1 MKNTFFKKTT
11 CLTRFLGRN
20 GYFKCI
26 GINTCRIDLDDGS
39 HVMISPITSRRLIGR
54 CKIDIPVE
62 DIPEVI
68 KQLQEEADKDSTAR

>member
-1 MKNTFFKKTT
+1 
-11 CLTRFLGRN
+11 
-20 GYFKCI
+20 
-26 GINTCRIDLDDGS
+26 
-39 HVMISPITSRRLIGR
+39 MISPITSRRLIGR